1 MGILDGVVEWI
12 SEQIM
17 HGLDLINTSVLGA
30 LGCGMDT
37 FLRYFPAAETM
48 YDIFTAIGIGLILL
62 MWVWNLFKN
71 YWLGVGFEAEH
82 PVKLTFRA
90 IIFITLTYCAKSI
103 VEIVL
108 KIGGTPYDWI
118 LSSELPPLSFAD
130 FNSVMLVI
138 IGACANGAVT
148 LIVLIIVVLL
158 AWNYLK
164 LLFEAAERYIL
175 LGVLVY
181 TAPVAFS
188 MGGSQSTANIFKA
201 WCRMLGGQVF
211 LLLMNA
217 WCLRLFTSMVGTF
230 IALWKLPRGTSSTR
244 AASADCSR
252 ACIPPICGFGKVR
265 RRRKNE
271 GSAHKDAPRAS
282 APAAESRQQCAHR
295 SRRAVHSD
303 LTGHVHPGA
312 K

>member
-71 YWLGVGFEAEH
+71 YWLGAGFEAEH

-164 LLFEAAERYIL
+164 LLFLKPPSGISCS
-175 LGVLVY
+175 
-181 TAPVAFS
+181 AF
-188 MGGSQSTANIFKA
+188 
-201 WCRMLGGQVF
+201 
-211 LLLMNA
+211 
-217 WCLRLFTSMVGTF
+217 LFTPRRSRSRWA
-230 IALWKLPRGTSSTR
+230 ALSPQQTSSR
-244 AASADCSR
+244 HGAGCWVGRCFCCS
-252 ACIPPICGFGKVR
+252 
-265 RRRKNE
+265 
-271 GSAHKDAPRAS
+271 
-282 APAAESRQQCAHR
+282 
-295 SRRAVHSD
+295 
-303 LTGHVHPGA
+303 
-312 K
+312 

>member
-1 MGILDGVVEWI
+1 MGILDGIVEWI
-12 SEQIM
+12 AEQVMNI
-17 HGLDLINTSVLGA
+17 LDLITTSVLGA
-30 LGCGMDT
+30 LGCSMDT

-48 YDIFTAIGIGLILL
+48 YQVFLALGIGLILL
-62 MWVWNLFKN
+62 NWVWQLFKN
-71 YWLGVGFEAEH
+71 YFMGAGIEAED
-82 PVKLTFRA
+82 PIKLSIRSFLFIFLTF
-90 IIFITLTYCAKSI
+90 YAKSI
-103 VEIVL
+103 VGIVL

-118 LSSELPPLSFAD
+118 LISELPPLSFAD

-230 IALWKLPRGTSSTR
+230 LANPLSL
-244 AASADCSR
+244 
-252 ACIPPICGFGKVR
+252 
-265 RRRKNE
+265 
-271 GSAHKDAPRAS
+271 
-282 APAAESRQQCAHR
+282 
-295 SRRAVHSD
+295 
-303 LTGHVHPGA
+303 
-312 K
+312 

>member
-164 LLFEAAERYIL
+164 LLFEAASGISCS
-175 LGVLVY
+175 V
-181 TAPVAFS
+181 
-188 MGGSQSTANIFKA
+188 
-201 WCRMLGGQVF
+201 C
-211 LLLMNA
+211 
-217 WCLRLFTSMVGTF
+217 LFTPRRSRSQWA
-230 IALWKLPRGTSSTR
+230 ALSPRRTSS
-244 AASADCSR
+244 
-252 ACIPPICGFGKVR
+252 R
-265 RRRKNE
+265 R
-271 GSAHKDAPRAS
+271 
-282 APAAESRQQCAHR
+282 
-295 SRRAVHSD
+295 
-303 LTGHVHPGA
+303 GA
-312 K
+312 GCWAGRYSCCL

>member
-71 YWLGVGFEAEH
+71 YWLGAGFEAEH

-148 LIVLIIVVLL
+148 LIVLTAILTAFGVFDKIAKHAGAGTIVPITGFANSIVSPALEFSSEGHVLGTG
-158 AWNYLK
+158 
-164 LLFEAAERYIL
+164 AEMFRIA
-175 LGVLVY
+175 GPVLVY
-181 TAPVAFS
+181 
-188 MGGSQSTANIFKA
+188 
-201 WCRMLGGQVF
+201 
-211 LLLMNA
+211 
-217 WCLRLFTSMVGTF
+217 
-230 IALWKLPRGTSSTR
+230 
-244 AASADCSR
+244 
-252 ACIPPICGFGKVR
+252 
-265 RRRKNE
+265 
-271 GSAHKDAPRAS
+271 GSA
-282 APAAESRQQCAHR
+282 AAVIYGFIYWIFR
-295 SRRAVHSD
+295 
-303 LTGHVHPGA
+303 
-312 K
+312 